1 MKMGVKE
8 GTMRKIAGDGLS
20 VNLHSNEQILEIK
33 GDGCDIT
40 MSKNR
45 GSVKVIGDGCRLRI
59 VQNMGDV
66 EYTGDG
72 GQVLLG
78 PKSSKDKKVKYVGD
92 GGRIKFDVELT
103 MSNRKSRKEEGAGK
117 GTVDE
122 EKKKKGLSEERNGA
136 KNREE
141 MENSLNRRKETKQN
155 DSGRE
160 EKKGERLRTRIVTT
174 FEYDEKIVKKW
185 FVNPDKVIRNL
196 GGAGPFVKIVPKE
209 KKKTKI

>member
-1 MKMGVKE
+1 MGVKE
-8 GTMRKIAGDGLS
+8 GTMRRIAGDGLS
-20 VNLHSNEQILEIK
+20 VDLQSNEQILEIK

-40 MSKNR
+40 MSRNR

-92 GGRIKFDVELT
+92 GGRIRFDVELT
-103 MSNRKSRKEEGAGK
+103 MKNRKPRKEEGK
-117 GTVDE
+117 MDE
-122 EKKKKGLSEERNGA
+122 ERKKKKGVPE

-141 MENSLNRRKETKQN
+141 TENDLNGRKETKQ
-155 DSGRE
+155 SGRE
-160 EKKGERLRTRIVTT
+160 EKRGGKVTRIVTT

-185 FVNPDKVIRNL
+185 FVNPDKVIKNL
-196 GGAGPFVKIVPKE
+196 GGSFVKVVPKE
-209 KKKTKI
+209 TKKTKVWDGKGK

>member
-1 MKMGVKE
+1 MGVKE
-8 GTMRKIAGDGLS
+8 GTMRRIAGDGLS
-20 VNLHSNEQILEIK
+20 VDLQSNEQILEIK

-92 GGRIKFDVELT
+92 GGRIRFDVELT
-103 MSNRKSRKEEGAGK
+103 MRNRKTRKEEGAGK

-122 EKKKKGLSEERNGA
+122 EKKGVFSEKNGE
-136 KNREE
+136 KSREE
-141 MENSLNRRKETKQN
+141 TENDLNGRKETKQ
-155 DSGRE
+155 SGSGKE
-160 EKKGERLRTRIVTT
+160 EKKREKLTRIVTT

-185 FVNPDKVIRNL
+185 FVNPDKVTRNL
-196 GGAGPFVKIVPKE
+196 GGSFVKIVPKE
-209 KKKTKI
+209 TKKTKI

>member
-1 MKMGVKE
+1 MGVKE
-8 GTMRKIAGDGLS
+8 GTMRRIAGDGLS
-20 VNLHSNEQILEIK
+20 VDLQSNEQILEIK

-92 GGRIKFDVELT
+92 GGRIRFDVELT
-103 MSNRKSRKEEGAGK
+103 MRNRKTRKEEGTGK

-122 EKKKKGLSEERNGA
+122 EKKKGVFSEKNGE
-136 KNREE
+136 KSREE
-141 MENSLNRRKETKQN
+141 TENDLNGRKETKQSG
-155 DSGRE
+155 SGRE
-160 EKKGERLRTRIVTT
+160 EKKREKLTRIVTT

-185 FVNPDKVIRNL
+185 FVNPDKVTRNL
-196 GGAGPFVKIVPKE
+196 GGSFVKIVPKE
-209 KKKTKI
+209 TKKTKI

>member
-1 MKMGVKE
+1 MGVKE
-8 GTMRKIAGDGLS
+8 GTTRRIAGDGLS
-20 VNLHSNEQILEIK
+20 VDLQSNEQILEIK

-78 PKSSKDKKVKYVGD
+78 PKSSRDKKVKYVGD
-92 GGRIKFDVELT
+92 GGRIRFDVELT
-103 MSNRKSRKEEGAGK
+103 MRNRKSRKEEGAGK
-117 GTVDE
+117 ETVDE
-122 EKKKKGLSEERNGA
+122 EKKKS
-136 KNREE
+136 REE
-141 MENSLNRRKETKQN
+141 TENDLNGRKETKQ
-155 DSGRE
+155 SGKE
-160 EKKGERLRTRIVTT
+160 EKKREKLARIVTT

-185 FVNPDKVIRNL
+185 FVNPGKVTRNL
-196 GGAGPFVKIVPKE
+196 GGSFVRIVPKE
-209 KKKTKI
+209 KTKI